1 MIRGKLP
8 LLPTM
13 SSQFEYIDTN
23 DGLDRLIVSLRGASR
38 VALDTEADS
47 LHHSFEKVCLIQ
59 LSFQG
64 RTYIV
69 DPLAD
74 ICLESLLQEL
84 AHKNLVFHGAEYD
97 LRMLMAGYRFR
108 PDGEVFDTM
117 LAAQLVEGEARSLV
131 ALAGQY
137 LGVELTKQGQRSD
150 WSRRPLTDSQLSYA
164 CNDTRYLQAIAD
176 HLEGELHRLGRL
188 EWHREACRR
197 MVKTTGQEK
206 SPADPERIW
215 RIKGLIE
222 LDRRQLAF
230 VREIWHWRE
239 REAQQADLPP
249 FKIAGNQLIIELA
262 LWASGAKKQKLSD
275 PEGNPP
281 RGWAT
286 APGGPKLP
294 RNCVGARLR
303 GLEEAIQRARQL
315 REPNW
320 PPLRTGN
327 NRVQNE
333 YPPEL
338 DLLRA
343 ECDRLAAELG
353 VESSL
358 VASRRQ
364 LEAISLARPTTAEQ
378 LQQAGHLMDWQ
389 TELLAP
395 VVGRLFKR

>member
-1 MIRGKLP
+1 
-8 LLPTM
+8 M
-13 SSQFEYIDTN
+13 SCQFEYIDTN

-47 LHHSFEKVCLIQ
+47 LHHYFEKVCLIQ

-74 ICLESLLQEL
+74 IRLELLLQEL
-84 AHKNLVFHGAEYD
+84 AGKKLVFHGAEYD

-108 PDGEVFDTM
+108 PDGEIFDTM

-131 ALAGQY
+131 ALARKY

-164 CNDTRYLQAIAD
+164 SNDTRYLEAIAD
-176 HLEGELHRLGRL
+176 HLESELRRLGRL
-188 EWHREACRR
+188 EWHCESCRR
-197 MVKTTGQEK
+197 MVKTTGMEK
-206 SPADPERIW
+206 PFPDPERVW
-215 RIKGLIE
+215 RIKGLVE

-249 FKIAGNQLIIELA
+249 FKIAGNQLIVELA
-262 LWASGAKKQKLSD
+262 LWASARKSCSL
-275 PEGNPP
+275 
-281 RGWAT
+281 A
-286 APGGPKLP
+286 GGPRLP
-294 RNCVGARLR
+294 RNCVGARLHE
-303 GLEEAIQRARQL
+303 LEEAIQRARQM
-315 REPNW
+315 RESDW
-320 PPLRTGN
+320 PPRRTGN
-327 NRVQNE
+327 NHVQVE

-364 LEAISLARPTTAEQ
+364 LEAISLARPTTPEE
-378 LQQAGHLMDWQ
+378 LQKAGNLMDWQ

-395 VVGRLFKR
+395 VVASLFGNNK

>member
-1 MIRGKLP
+1 LP
-8 LLPTM
+8 PIM
-13 SSQFEYIDTN
+13 SCQFEYIDTS
-23 DGLDRLIVSLRGASR
+23 DGLDRLMASLRGSSR

-47 LHHSFEKVCLIQ
+47 LHHYFEKVCLIQ
-59 LSFQG
+59 LSFHG

-74 ICLESLLQEL
+74 IRLETLLREL
-84 AHKNLVFHGAEYD
+84 ANKNLVFHGAEYD
-97 LRMLMAGYRFR
+97 LRMLMADYRFR
-108 PDGEVFDTM
+108 PDGEIFDTM

-150 WSRRPLTDSQLSYA
+150 WSRRPLTDKQLSYA
-164 CNDTRYLQAIAD
+164 CNDTRYLEAIAD
-176 HLEGELHRLGRL
+176 HLESKLRRLGRL
-188 EWHREACRR
+188 EWHWESCRR

-206 SPADPERIW
+206 PPADPERVW
-215 RIKGLIE
+215 RIKGLTE

-239 REAQQADLPP
+239 REAQQVDLPP

-262 LWASGAKKQKLSD
+262 LWASGRKGHSLS
-275 PEGNPP
+275 
-281 RGWAT
+281 
-286 APGGPKLP
+286 GGPKLP
-294 RNCVGARLR
+294 RNCVGARLHK
-303 GLEEAIQRARQL
+303 LEEAIQRARQM
-315 REPNW
+315 REPDW

-364 LEAISLARPTTAEQ
+364 LEAISLARPTTAEE

-389 TELLAP
+389 TELLSP
-395 VVGRLFKR
+395 VVGHLFKR